1 MNRWAA
7 KPAQSEEVGG
17 ETDADGDGEAD
28 GEVAAEGE
36 LDLGRGDDVPVTG
49 ADV

>member
-7 KPAQSEEVGG
+7 RPAQSEEVDG
-17 ETDADGDGEAD
+17 ETDGDGE
-28 GEVAAEGE
+28 GAAEGE